1 MVDGQVEWTIS
12 QTKSSSQDSS
22 FGFVCCAIWSLIQSK
37 PLLAFRSATKPNHQ
51 KSVICHYRFIKA
63 SGTPCYFCSSSSCT
77 LIFVICFLLLI
88 TKHDLKKICKIA
100 SRFPNGARVNQRV
113 SKDRTG
119 SNETQS
125 KLRQK
130 MNEVGGSKE
139 RCVFCETCW
148 LKAKS
153 SKYYWLCKNLAM
165 SRLYLD

>member
-1 MVDGQVEWTIS
+1 MDFCPSVSVR
-12 QTKSSSQDSS
+12 
-22 FGFVCCAIWSLIQSK
+22 GFVCCAIWSLIQSK

-139 RCVFCETCW
+139 RCVF
-148 LKAKS
+148 LRNLLIKS
-153 SKYYWLCKNLAM
+153 KIIKVLLIMQKLG
-165 SRLYLD
+165 DE